1 MKFTTNLA
9 IIGFVFCLVA
19 SFGCNQMNRAKHRE
33 SLLRVTDSV
42 GIYYS
47 LSEPDDKFF
56 LPYALAEIS
65 GLSFKPPGTLLA
77 VQDEDGILYE
87 LDFENKKVVES
98 IKFESPG
105 DFEGVEL
112 VGDTVFII
120 ESDGDIRLFS
130 LSNQS
135 KTQKIST
142 PLESKNDTE
151 GLGYDPARN
160 ILLIA
165 CKDEAGINKKIK
177 GKAVYAF
184 DLATM
189 TLRENPHFTITQKDM
204 EDFYEHHREFDY
216 EAARFQF
223 QPSGI
228 AYNSSDGYYYI
239 LAHLGKIL
247 LVVNPEGRIVASYSI
262 PGALLGQPE
271 GICFSPAGD
280 LYLASEGE
288 GDKGYIL
295 KYSIRRK

>member
-9 IIGFVFCLVA
+9 IIGFVFFLLTLP
-19 SFGCNQMNRAKHRE
+19 GCNQKSRAKHRD
-33 SLLRVTDSV
+33 SLLLVTDRV

-87 LDFENKKVVES
+87 LDFDKKEIVKS
-98 IKFESPG
+98 IKFEKPG

-112 VGDTVFII
+112 VGDTVFVI
-120 ESDGDIRLFS
+120 ESNGNIRFFS
-130 LSNQS
+130 LSGQS

-142 PLESKNDTE
+142 ALESKNDIE
-151 GLGYDPARN
+151 GLGYDPVQN
-160 ILLIA
+160 TLLIA
-165 CKDEAGINKKIK
+165 CKSEAGIKIK
-177 GKAVYAF
+177 VKGRAVYAF

-189 TLRENPHFTITQKDM
+189 KLLEKPLFTITQKDM
-204 EDFYEHHREFDY
+204 EDFYERHNEFDY

-228 AYNSSDGYYYI
+228 AFNPADGYYYL

-247 LVVNPEGRIVASYSI
+247 LVVKPDGSIVASYSV
-262 PGALLGQPE
+262 PAALLGQPE
-271 GICFSPAGD
+271 GICFSTSGD
-280 LYLASEGE
+280 MYLASEGE